1 MKSVLEF
8 NLPEDQVE
16 FETAANSGKW
26 KSAVKDMDQW
36 LRDKIKYAPD
46 SMSEDKYNTYIVCRK
61 QLREILEEEN
71 LNLD

>member
-1 MKSVLEF
+1 MEATIKF

-16 FETAANSGKW
+16 FETATNAGKW
-26 KSAVKDMDQW
+26 KSAVKDMDKW
-36 LRDKIKYAPD
+36 LRDKVKHAPD